1 MSVRNVTVGS
11 ISVDN
16 PTVIFFGKGMGVDK
30 ELWDLRIGS
39 AFMKDFAVM
48 LDFQHGK
55 MTLVRDATP
64 KSGE

>member
-1 MSVRNVTVGS
+1 
-11 ISVDN
+11 
-16 PTVIFFGKGMGVDK
+16 
-30 ELWDLRIGS
+30 
-39 AFMKDFAVM
+39 MKDFAVM